1 MKLCFHFTKNKIVKL
16 KTNVKSMTKM
26 LERKFPEPLRGNIQE
41 KIAGRNI
48 SENLRGKNQEK
59 MQGGKFQKNYG
70 EKFRKKF

>member
-1 MKLCFHFTKNKIVKL
+1 MKK
-16 KTNVKSMTKM
+16 
-26 LERKFPEPLRGNIQE
+26 GNFQNHCGE

-48 SENLRGKNQEK
+48 PENLRGKNQEK